1 MRGKRAD
8 KRAESRPEI
17 SDRLMDMVKDAKAS
31 LGTAKPTEASEHVR
45 PQASPA
51 RLRKAPQTI
60 VEQPKQTPAQST
72 PGPASMQS
80 TPVKSPDLKKLKST
94 ISETSSSQLPSLPS
108 FSSKSDASTKLHGLD
123 SQTMLDMADY
133 FSQMRLSGLN
143 SHTHMLTVQT
153 PIY

>member
-1 MRGKRAD
+1 MG

-17 SDRLMDMVKDAKAS
+17 SDRLVAMVQDAKAS
-31 LGTAKPTEASEHVR
+31 LGTAKNGEASVR

-51 RLRKAPQTI
+51 RLRKAPETTI
-60 VEQPKQTPAQST
+60 ATPAPEQKPTPAQST
-72 PGPASMQS
+72 PGPMSMQS

-123 SQTMLDMADY
+123 SQTTLDMAEY

-143 SHTHMLTVQT
+143 SHSQSCHYI
-153 PIY
+153 PI